1 MADTAMGTEM
11 SDAVESVEG
20 TAGAVGKTAAG
31 AVGGLIGVL
40 TGGFAIAAGAGF
52 VVGVAV
58 GVAARAVTGPPPL
71 GERTEATGVGIG
83 VQRANLVPGLP
94 RSSTTRSDPSAP
106 ARTGPASRSR
116 LIRSRSRLV
125 CALE

>member
-1 MADTAMGTEM
+1 MTATQRTKSATRTRKRQAADEPTMHEQATGRTKLTG
-11 SDAVESVEG
+11 DAVKMVDE

-58 GVAARAVTGPPPL
+58 GVAVGRFAAR
-71 GERTEATGVGIG
+71 
-83 VQRANLVPGLP
+83 
-94 RSSTTRSDPSAP
+94 
-106 ARTGPASRSR
+106 
-116 LIRSRSRLV
+116 
-125 CALE
+125 